1 MARKKQP
8 AKKRTVKKT
17 PPETN
22 KAWISMRS
30 GLRTMTIVSLVLAA
44 VTGYTT
50 IPALGW
56 WEGLLWS
63 LGFGV
68 SIWLVFVGFYY
79 FNKVVRKKKDRPE

>member
-1 MARKKQP
+1 MAKKKQP
-8 AKKRTVKKT
+8 AKQGSAKKT
-17 PPETN
+17 PQETN

-30 GLRTMTIVSLVLAA
+30 GLRAMTIVSLLLAA

-56 WEGLLWS
+56 GEGLLWS

-68 SIWLVFVGFYY
+68 SIWLVFVGFFY
-79 FNKVVRKKKDRPE
+79 FNKVVRKKKE